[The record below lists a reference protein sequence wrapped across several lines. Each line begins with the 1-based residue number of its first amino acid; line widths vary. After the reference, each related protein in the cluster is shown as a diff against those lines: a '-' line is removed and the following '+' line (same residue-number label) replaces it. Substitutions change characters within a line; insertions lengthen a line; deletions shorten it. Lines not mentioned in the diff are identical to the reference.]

1 MKTMLENL
9 NTKNLELEAQLQTIK
24 DKKDQELFDYKKQI

>member
-24 DKKDQELFDYKKQI
+24 DKKDQELFDYKKQM

>member
-9 NTKNLELEAQLQTIK
+9 NTKNLEFEAQLQTIK
-24 DKKDQELFDYKKQI
+24 DKKDQELFDYKKQM

>member
-9 NTKNLELEAQLQTIK
+9 NTKNLELEAQLQTIM
-24 DKKDQELFDYKKQI
+24 DKKDQELFDYKKQM

>member
-9 NTKNLELEAQLQTIK
+9 NTKNLELETQLQTIK
-24 DKKDQELFDYKKQI
+24 DKKDQELFDYKNQM